1 MRLGRRALL
10 AALAA
15 PLATPLLAC
24 GPARVVVSE
33 RPVRAEAT
41 PVLVPAP
48 AGRAGPPPTESA
60 GPRTVA
66 RAAAVPARQTAA
78 AAGRAAEVAPSPPAD
93 DGALQ
98 RQLDRFLREQ
108 RGQFGV
114 AVRDLHGP
122 VTAAY
127 QPRERFPL
135 GSLFKLLLMF
145 EVMRQVRLG
154 VFGLT
159 ESLRTPPEYSFGEPE
174 GGVPPGSRLTVDEAL
189 AAMIAVSSNAAALAL
204 IELVRPAALEAAP
217 RRAGL
222 VDTAIDIEPSSAPG
236 HYTIDAR
243 GSAQDI
249 ASLLVRLDRE
259 ELVGPDQDRR
269 MIDLLL
275 GQKIA
280 DRLPAL
286 LPSDVPIAHKTAD
299 LEGFTHDAGMVYLPG
314 RPYVLAVLAQ
324 GESPS
329 DGKAVVAEISRLV
342 FAYFRD
348 A

>member
-10 AALAA
+10 AALAG
-15 PLATPLLAC
+15 PVIAC
-24 GPARVVVSE
+24 GPSRVVVSD
-33 RPVRAEAT
+33 RPARIEPT
-41 PVLVPAP
+41 P
-48 AGRAGPPPTESA
+48 GRAA
-60 GPRTVA
+60 
-66 RAAAVPARQTAA
+66 AAAVPARQTAA
-78 AAGRAAEVAPSPPAD
+78 AASPGTEAPPTPLAD

-98 RQLDRFLREQ
+98 RQLDRFLGEQ

-122 VTAAY
+122 VAAAY

-135 GSLFKLLLMF
+135 GSLFKLLLMY

-154 VFGLT
+154 VFPLA
-159 ESLRTPPEYSFGEPE
+159 EAVRTPTEYAFGEPP
-174 GGVPPGSRLTVDEAL
+174 GGLPPGSRVTVDEAL
-189 AAMIAVSSNAAALAL
+189 AAMISVSSNAAALTL
-204 IELVRPAALEAAP
+204 LELVRPAGLEAAP

-222 VDTAIDIEPSSAPG
+222 VDTAIDVEPSGLPG
-236 HYTIDAR
+236 HYLIDAR
-243 GSAQDI
+243 GSAQDV

-275 GQKIA
+275 GQKID

-286 LPSDVPIAHKTAD
+286 LPKDVPIAHKTAD
-299 LEGFTHDAGMVYLPG
+299 LDGFTHDAGMVYLPG
-314 RPYVLAVLAQ
+314 RPYVLAIMAQ

-329 DGKAVVAEISRLV
+329 EGKAIAAEVSRLV
-342 FAYFRD
+342 FTYFRGG
-348 A
+348 